1 MKFLIYS
8 GSAREG
14 NFTQYVATFVAQVAA
29 KRENIEAEIVS
40 PHSLGITF
48 ENEGPQAVTEEFSA
62 KVATADGYILVA
74 PEYNHGYSGSL
85 KYMLDLCLKEYIH
98 KPVAFVGV
106 SKGPWGGT
114 RVIEA
119 LLNTVREMG
128 MVATFTDTNV
138 TMVQDEIENGTF
150 KDAGKWE
157 KRINR
162 TLDELIWMAETL
174 KAGRDKSSS

>member
-1 MKFLIYS
+1 MKFLVYS
-8 GSAREG
+8 GSARKG
-14 NFTQYVATFVAQVAA
+14 NFTQHVAAFVQTVIA
-29 KRENIEAEIVS
+29 KREGIEVELVT
-40 PHSLGITF
+40 PQSLGISF
-48 ENEGPQAVTEEFSA
+48 NDEGPQAVSEEFSQ
-62 KVATADGYILVA
+62 KVADADGYILVA

-106 SKGPWGGT
+106 SMGPWGGT

-119 LLNTVREMG
+119 LVTTVREMG

-150 KDAGKWE
+150 KDAEKWE

-162 TLDELIWMAETL
+162 SLDELIWMAETL
-174 KAGRDKSSS
+174 KAGRDKSAG